1 MKKRQILVELTPL
14 LDVILIMLFVLLVF
28 SKSQVDDSVSA
39 AEQAQSESALLQK
52 ELALTQ
58 DAPHTLQRHER
69 TLDVVDEQSLLLT
82 VSLEDGPVR
91 RIRIESEDGIETFLA
106 LDSQRSREAAER
118 FHALL
123 MDRIDGWENESIFL
137 VFQYDRNTIYHS
149 EYELISGVIMALKP
163 ELAEEGYHLNLI
175 ELDIHKE
182 N

>member
-28 SKSQVDDSVSA
+28 SKTQVDESVSA
-39 AEQAQSESALLQK
+39 AEQAQRESASLQE

-58 DAPHTLQRHER
+58 DALHTLERHER

-82 VSLEDGPVR
+82 VSLDDGPVR
-91 RIRIESEDGIETFLA
+91 RIRIESEDGIETYLA
-106 LDSQRSREAAER
+106 LDSGRSKEAASR
-118 FHALL
+118 LHDLL
-123 MDRIDGWENESIFL
+123 RDRIDVWENESIFL

-149 EYELISGVIMALKP
+149 EYELISGVIMELKP
-163 ELAEEGYHLNLI
+163 ELAEDEYHLNLI
-175 ELDIHKE
+175 ELDIQKE